1 MQVDRIKIS
10 QEVNYNGMPTWIGL
24 EAIVLPDE
32 DPKEGLRTLQTK
44 ITEYMQ
50 EEQKAYGQS
59 KWAKSTPEYGSVQI
73 DKPTMSKE
81 EELIQAINGCVSLE
95 GDNGLLSYRIPASL
109 NPSTKAAYDLKLK
122 LLKK

>member
-24 EAIVLPDE
+24 EAVILPE
-32 DPKEGLRTLQTK
+32 ECPKEGLRTLQTK

-59 KWAKSTPEYGSVQI
+59 KWG
-73 DKPTMSKE
+73 
-81 EELIQAINGCVSLE
+81 
-95 GDNGLLSYRIPASL
+95 R
-109 NPSTKAAYDLKLK
+109 KAAELPTVSMIEQMDACTELSKDADKGILSFELTIKSPEEKAFYDFKIEQLTN
-122 LLKK
+122 KK